1 MKLRTVLFSLTTL
14 VLAIVGLMSHM
25 MVELAQS
32 HALQD
37 GVTTTPAPAINPQKL
52 APITPDNAAQVKEL
66 VRLKGDAVQA
76 VAISPDGKTLVAA
89 GTMGMWLYQAN
100 APEATPELI
109 EVESGCASVAFSRDG
124 KLLACGS
131 NRSTVQLWNLTTGAA
146 LPILRTTLKNTYYPV
161 LGTSFSPDGKFL
173 AAAIGGDIWLWDIAT
188 GAARSIDATS
198 TPIIVL
204 SIAFSP
210 DGALLASATC
220 GQYLDLSR
228 CKQGKIQLWDVAKG
242 TAQATLKGHTESVT
256 SVAFSPDGKLLA
268 SGSIDSTI
276 QLWDVVTG
284 KMLVSLTGHGDT
296 VMSVAFSPDGR
307 LLASGSADSTV
318 RLWDVARRTA
328 RATLIGHTES
338 VTSVAFSPDGKF
350 LVSGSVDVRL
360 WGVPIGS

>member
-1 MKLRTVLFSLTTL
+1 VKPRTVLSSFATL
-14 VLAIVGLMSHM
+14 LMAVVGLMVLMLGAARSD
-25 MVELAQS
+25 
-32 HALQD
+32 ALKA
-37 GVTTTPAPAINPQKL
+37 GMTLTTIPSANAQKL
-52 APITPDNAAQVKEL
+52 VPITPDNAGQMKEL
-66 VRLKGDAVQA
+66 ARLKGDAVQA

-89 GTMGMWLYQAN
+89 GTKGMWLYQAN
-100 APEATPELI
+100 APETTPKLI
-109 EVESGCASVAFSRDG
+109 EVESGCASVAFSPDG

-131 NRSTVQLWNLTTGAA
+131 NSSTVQLWHLTTDTA
-146 LPILRTTLKNTYYPV
+146 LATLRTTLKNTKFPV
-161 LGTSFSPDGKFL
+161 LGTTFSASGKLL
-173 AAAIGGDIWLWDIAT
+173 AAAIGDIWLWDIAT
-188 GAARSIDATS
+188 EAARSIDATS